1 MTSLLNRQRPPVF
14 CPGCSHER
22 VVRSLDDALQQLGI
36 AGDEL
41 VIVTDIGCAGLFDT
55 FFNSHAF
62 HGLHGRA
69 LTYATG
75 LKMARPELT
84 VITIMGDGG
93 LGIGGAHVLSSCR
106 RNLDI
111 NLLILNNFNYGMTGG
126 QCSATTPVEAIT
138 TSGFLNQLEPP
149 LDICRIGVAAGAP
162 WVCRSIAADR
172 GLTARIKEAIAYRGF
187 SLMDIWGV
195 CPGRYSKRNKVSHR
209 QLGQRMALLPD
220 AKGRV
225 ADNERPEFG
234 SHYRERAE
242 QIEHPDPVIGIKS
255 TFPSPVTDR
264 CDILLL
270 GAAGQ
275 RINTAG
281 EILCL
286 SAMSGGMYVTQ
297 KNDYPIT
304 VLRGH
309 SVSELV
315 FSSSPGGYTG
325 IKKPHIVLALSA
337 EGVARREN
345 VFSML
350 DTDCLVIK
358 AENLDIPENHSEVIE
373 IDFKSLGIGSAD
385 WALASLKILAAKGF
399 PITEEMLDT
408 GLTSRFSG
416 KQLNDTKSLLSLWQ
430 SIDIMKV

>member
-1 MTSLLNRQRPPVF
+1 MTSLLNRQRLPVF

-36 AGDEL
+36 AGEEL

-75 LKMARPELT
+75 LKMACPELT

-126 QCSATTPVEAIT
+126 QCSATTPVEAVT
-138 TSGFLNQLEPP
+138 ASGFLNQLEPP
-149 LDICRIGVAAGAP
+149 LDICRIGVAAGAT
-162 WVCRSIAADR
+162 WVCRSVAAERD
-172 GLTARIKEAIAYRGF
+172 LTARIKEAIAYRGF

-195 CPGRYSKRNKVSHR
+195 CPGRYSKRNKVSLR
-209 QLGQRMALLPD
+209 QLGQRMALLPE

-242 QIEHPDPVIGIKS
+242 QIEHHDPVIGVES

-264 CDILLL
+264 CNILLL

-286 SAMSGGMYVTQ
+286 SAMSAGMHVTQ

-309 SVSELV
+309 SVSEVV
-315 FSSSPGGYTG
+315 FSRSPVGYTG
-325 IKKPHIVLALSA
+325 IKQPHVVIALSA
-337 EGVARREN
+337 EGVARKKK

-350 DTDCLVIK
+350 DADSLVIIGK
-358 AENLDIPENHSEVIE
+358 DLKIPENNARIIE
-373 IDFKSLGIGSAD
+373 IDFKALGILSAD
-385 WALASLKILAAKGF
+385 WALASLKFLAAKGF
-399 PITEEMLDT
+399 PITEEMLYA
-408 GLTSRFSG
+408 GLANKFTG
-416 KQLNDTKSLLSLWQ
+416 KQLDETRSLICMATSAEKG
-430 SIDIMKV
+430 S